1 VVDAINRPK
10 NSTDRRNE
18 PEVRRDRRDPRGRRG
33 TTATAAIDGISA
45 AGADPELRK
54 HTPSADI
61 EIVADGRPAPDSVVP
76 VSPSG
81 CPTPAVVTRAVREL
95 VGFEFVGVD
104 AGLAVPTAPTGAQ
117 VLDAG
122 AAPGGDVRDPE
133 PVPDAA
139 AIFEAAR
146 GLVPEIVESRTNAS
160 DGDDVDADD
169 DRELLV
175 AETIPGGTT
184 TALGVLTALGERPAV
199 SSSLPANPLEP
210 SERSSTRG
218 CPPERSPPL
227 VTRPTTRSTRSG

>member
-1 VVDAINRPK
+1 
-10 NSTDRRNE
+10 
-18 PEVRRDRRDPRGRRG
+18 
-33 TTATAAIDGISA
+33 
-45 AGADPELRK
+45 
-54 HTPSADI
+54 
-61 EIVADGRPAPDSVVP
+61 
-76 VSPSG
+76 
-81 CPTPAVVTRAVREL
+81 
-95 VGFEFVGVD
+95 
-104 AGLAVPTAPTGAQ
+104 
-117 VLDAG
+117 
-122 AAPGGDVRDPE
+122 VRDPE

-210 SERSSTRG
+210 SERSSTRAG
-218 CPPERSPPL
+218 RQ
-227 VTRPTTRSTRSG
+227 RDRRW

>member
-1 VVDAINRPK
+1 
-10 NSTDRRNE
+10 
-18 PEVRRDRRDPRGRRG
+18 
-33 TTATAAIDGISA
+33 
-45 AGADPELRK
+45 
-54 HTPSADI
+54 
-61 EIVADGRPAPDSVVP
+61 
-76 VSPSG
+76 
-81 CPTPAVVTRAVREL
+81 
-95 VGFEFVGVD
+95 
-104 AGLAVPTAPTGAQ
+104 
-117 VLDAG
+117 
-122 AAPGGDVRDPE
+122 VRDPE

-218 CPPERSPPL
+218 WPPARSPL